1 MIIMEKTCGSYK
13 CDVMQDGKRIGRM
26 DGVNLIQWFVKNRY
40 QYTGTFSRFVT
51 NDPTKSQ
58 SGMDIDII
66 FSNKR
71 VIIKDARIEWIK
83 KQNQNGTF
91 HAARIESYEMV

>member
-13 CDVMQDGKRIGRM
+13 CDVMHEGKSIGHM

-40 QYTGTFSRFVT
+40 RYTGTFSRFVT
-51 NDPTKSQ
+51 NDPNDSQ
-58 SGMDIDII
+58 SGIDIDIV

-71 VIIKDARIEWIK
+71 VVIKDAKIEWIK
-83 KQNQNGTF
+83 SPNKNGTF
-91 HAARIESYEMV
+91 HAAKIESYEVV